1 MKAGLVK
8 LHLFLSV
15 SRLSRKGA
23 ASSPTPGLACTPEG
37 SHWGNAPSSRPAA
50 KLAEG
55 AVKPDTPRHSPRS
68 QASAMQDKEAR
79 TGASLCRTETNRE
92 NSDVFHRDKPS
103 SPCRP
108 GFFLLCLLPRYPGL
122 EDPTPTPNV
131 PLRGVPRSSSEGA
144 AGSPGRGAAP
154 APCEGLAGL
163 CVPRG
168 VGFAELPLGAA

>member
-50 KLAEG
+50 KLAQG

-68 QASAMQDKEAR
+68 QASATQDKEAR

-92 NSDVFHRDKPS
+92 NSDVFHRDKPALRVDPAS
-103 SPCRP
+103 FCCASFPATRGLRTLPPRPMFLSEVSPDP
-108 GFFLLCLLPRYPGL
+108 APRAPQGARDV
-122 EDPTPTPNV
+122 ER
-131 PLRGVPRSSSEGA
+131 PLRRAKGLRVCA
-144 AGSPGRGAAP
+144 CRG
-154 APCEGLAGL
+154 ESGLL
-163 CVPRG
+163 NCR
-168 VGFAELPLGAA
+168 